1 MYFQGA
7 VPQIL
12 EKTDAEF
19 YSKTTSILKE
29 DAEICWD
36 LLNHIPC
43 MACPHKPDGAMFVMV
58 VHQRSEKPVLMLLVY
73 THFSIPLSRFFT
85 GKATHFTTRRYK

>member
-43 MACPHKPDGAMFVMV
+43 IACPHKPNGAMFVMV
-58 VHQRSEKPVLMLLVY
+58 VTPKIRKACSHASSIY
-73 THFSIPLSRFFT
+73 TFSIPLSCFVS
-85 GKATHFTTRRYK
+85 GKARHFTTRRYK